1 LKFKEHLYALKMV
14 ADDLSPGLIKTPTK
28 EDIEIQ
34 CPWAPSKKKRTF
46 VVRQSSVVKRDLNF
60 YGV

>member
-1 LKFKEHLYALKMV
+1 MV